1 MTPELKIN
9 RKQKVNVHVIYSA
22 IMPIPTCTQSK

>member
-9 RKQKVNVHVIYSA
+9 RKQKVNVIYSA